1 MPINP
6 DWKKLY
12 TAFDPFRPLPA
23 NDPTWVDCSSVRG
36 DEDILTGLGLEI
48 QRSETVT
55 SQLYAGHRGA
65 GKSTEL
71 LRLQDDLQ
79 KKQFRVVYF
88 AADDG
93 ELEPENTEYSD
104 ILLACARQVIT
115 KLRSP
120 SSKDGKFRAWVDRLL
135 KDLRELGVTEL
146 SLDELSYE
154 TPETPLGKVS
164 ATIKTNV
171 NNQQIIRRQVEQ
183 RSKFEVEA

>member
-1 MPINP
+1 MGC
-6 DWKKLY
+6 DRSAKVECLL
-12 TAFDPFRPLPA
+12 PL
-23 NDPTWVDCSSVRG
+23 VDRFFMA
-36 DEDILTGLGLEI
+36 T
-48 QRSETVT
+48 
-55 SQLYAGHRGA
+55 QLYAGHRGA

-79 KKQFRVVYF
+79 KKEFRVIYF

-104 ILLACARQVIT
+104 ILLACARQVIGA
-115 KLRSP
+115 LRSP
-120 SSKDGKFRAWVDRLL
+120 TSDDRKFRAWVERLL
-135 KDLRELGVTEL
+135 KDLRELGVMEL

-171 NNQQIIRRQVEQ
+171 NGCWNG
-183 RSKFEVEA
+183 SF

>member
-1 MPINP
+1 MGC
-6 DWKKLY
+6 DRSAKVECLL
-12 TAFDPFRPLPA
+12 PL
-23 NDPTWVDCSSVRG
+23 VDRFFMA
-36 DEDILTGLGLEI
+36 T
-48 QRSETVT
+48 
-55 SQLYAGHRGA
+55 QLYAGHRGA

-79 KKQFRVVYF
+79 KKEFRVIYF

-104 ILLACARQVIT
+104 ILLACARQVIGA
-115 KLRSP
+115 LRSTT
-120 SSKDGKFRAWVDRLL
+120 SDDRKFRAWVERLL
-135 KDLRELGVTEL
+135 KDLRELGVMEL

-171 NNQQIIRRQVEQ
+171 NGCWNG
-183 RSKFEVEA
+183 SF